1 PPVHEAVQVGEPV
14 AGIVERRARQGP
26 LLLGHRRSVHTSSL
40 RLNAQRTS
48 TVPTAPLRQVA
59 GCVRPRTTTGAPPR
73 ARHWL
78 QAGRLRSRR
87 APYGSQ
93 VHGGSIDTSRTAPP
107 VRHTRSVTGL
117 VVGTTGVRASAHRL
131 IPQRCRRAIRARRP
145 DDSTLARPLT
155 GGPTI
160 GASCSGFFRSHR
172 DVLASSPGRGQA
184 LPGHMVREASDEIL
198 LRVLPPA
205 LVATCALF
213 TG

>member
-1 PPVHEAVQVGEPV
+1 MRNEPALSQLPPFAKWPAVSGRGLLRGLRPVRGIGRKLADSEVGE
-14 AGIVERRARQGP
+14 
-26 LLLGHRRSVHTSSL
+26 
-40 RLNAQRTS
+40 
-48 TVPTAPLRQVA
+48 AP
-59 GCVRPRTTTGAPPR
+59 
-73 ARHWL
+73 H
-78 QAGRLRSRR
+78 
-87 APYGSQ
+87 GSQ

-107 VRHTRSVTGL
+107 VRQTRSVTGL

-131 IPQRCRRAIRARRP
+131 ISQRCHRALRARRP
-145 DDSTLARPLT
+145 DDSTLARPVT

-213 TG
+213 TGLPR